1 MKLKV
6 GSWIIHEKALRKLA
20 LILFL
25 IGIHIGVR
33 MAAEDFYRRYSTV
46 NFIILYAI
54 LIPRILRNIG
64 DDIEQ
69 VN

>member
-6 GSWIIHEKALRKLA
+6 GNWIIHEKALRKLA
-20 LILFL
+20 FVLFL

-33 MAAEDFYRRYSTV
+33 IATKELYQRFSTLI
-46 NFIILYAI
+46 FIVIYAI
-54 LIPRILRNIG
+54 IIPRIFRNIS

-69 VN
+69 IN